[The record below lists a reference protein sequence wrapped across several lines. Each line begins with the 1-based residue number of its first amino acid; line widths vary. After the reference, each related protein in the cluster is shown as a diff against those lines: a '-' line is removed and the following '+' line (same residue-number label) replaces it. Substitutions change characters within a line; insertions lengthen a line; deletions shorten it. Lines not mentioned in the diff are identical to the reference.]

1 MSRRSTYPL
10 TKRKARRLLAS
21 GWQLDGFV
29 LVHPTSN
36 ERAIV
41 TNGGVRWLSGH
52 DAANLMAGRP
62 LREEVRH

>member
-1 MSRRSTYPL
+1 MARQLYRL
-10 TKRKARRLLAS
+10 TKQKARQLLAR
-21 GWQLDGFV
+21 GMRLDGFV